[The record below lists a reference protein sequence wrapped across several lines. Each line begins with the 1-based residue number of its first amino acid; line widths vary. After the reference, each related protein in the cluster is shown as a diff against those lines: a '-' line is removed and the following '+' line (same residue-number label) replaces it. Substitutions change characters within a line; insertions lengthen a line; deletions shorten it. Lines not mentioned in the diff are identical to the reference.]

1 MPKPA
6 KVKVR
11 VSTQPV
17 VVMEAEVARKIRQHA
32 RTSMKAEVCGVLIGN
47 TENERMT
54 VEACI
59 AGINAAQGGA
69 HVTFTQD
76 TWEHIYKIKDKEYPD
91 HKIVGWYHSH
101 PGFGVFLSEHDL
113 FIQQNFFSNP
123 QQVAWVY
130 DPHTDEEGCFGWI
143 GGNIEKLSAIRV
155 GYSQDV
161 EITGSS
167 AQDFEEDEDGALDS
181 MVRTDRDQRPAEP
194 AWMKWTT
201 RVLVS
206 SAAVILGF
214 WCCVLCCGTGD
225 GRQCWS
231 LPADMNHPLEACRAA
246 SWMEQRDLQRHC
258 SGRAGSPPT
267 VLINLFTRQAS
278 SKLRSRMLLQQK
290 ETMANSDDKPALK
303 ITLEDLARMEL
314 PSAASAGSMASTAVG
329 TKQYGNI
336 AAPAD
341 GPAMVTEEKGSIF
354 LQGWFYLG
362 LAGLVGALV
371 GWGICEPFFID
382 SHTGA
387 RWGNIVI
394 LPFVVMFTCL
404 GPWSGR
410 KHRRA
415 LCEKS
420 HGPWSAW
427 LGAWTGSRIHL

>member
-47 TENERMT
+47 TDHERMT

-155 GYSQDV
+155 GYSRQV
-161 EITGSS
+161 EITST
-167 AQDFEEDEDGALDS
+167 AAHEFQEDDDGALGS
-181 MVRTDRDQRPAEP
+181 MVRTGRDQGPPQP
-194 AWMKWTT
+194 AWMKWAI
-201 RVLVS
+201 RALGYFSSVLFGFLICFLFLNWRWEPVFEQ
-206 SAAVILGF
+206 AERYQQLMDALRQFDEQHPGVLG
-214 WCCVLCCGTGD
+214 
-225 GRQCWS
+225 
-231 LPADMNHPLEACRAA
+231 
-246 SWMEQRDLQRHC
+246 
-258 SGRAGSPPT
+258 
-267 VLINLFTRQAS
+267 
-278 SKLRSRMLLQQK
+278 LRSGGPPNALDQPTSQQK
-290 ETMANSDDKPALK
+290 VPAEKNS
-303 ITLEDLARMEL
+303 
-314 PSAASAGSMASTAVG
+314 
-329 TKQYGNI
+329 
-336 AAPAD
+336 
-341 GPAMVTEEKGSIF
+341 EKGNN
-354 LQGWFYLG
+354 G
-362 LAGLVGALV
+362 
-371 GWGICEPFFID
+371 
-382 SHTGA
+382 
-387 RWGNIVI
+387 
-394 LPFVVMFTCL
+394 
-404 GPWSGR
+404 
-410 KHRRA
+410 KH
-415 LCEKS
+415 
-420 HGPWSAW
+420 
-427 LGAWTGSRIHL
+427 

>member
-1 MPKPA
+1 MAKPA

-47 TENERMT
+47 TEHERMT

-161 EITGSS
+161 EITG
-167 AQDFEEDEDGALDS
+167 AAAHEFEDDEDGALDS
-181 MVRTDRDQRPAEP
+181 MVQAGRAQRPPEP
-194 AWMKWTT
+194 AWMKWTAQILGYGAAILLG
-201 RVLVS
+201 LVS
-206 SAAVILGF
+206 GYGLRTWQLSP
-214 WCCVLCCGTGD
+214 VLESYQQMID
-225 GRQCWS
+225 
-231 LPADMNHPLEACRAA
+231 HPLAACRALL
-246 SWMEQRDLQRHC
+246 SLDPEQNGVVPPPQVPQHP
-258 SGRAGSPPT
+258 SPQ
-267 VLINLFTRQAS
+267 QAP
-278 SKLRSRMLLQQK
+278 QQK
-290 ETMANSDDKPALK
+290 PPEAKGNN
-303 ITLEDLARMEL
+303 
-314 PSAASAGSMASTAVG
+314 G
-329 TKQYGNI
+329 KQ
-336 AAPAD
+336 
-341 GPAMVTEEKGSIF
+341 
-354 LQGWFYLG
+354 
-362 LAGLVGALV
+362 
-371 GWGICEPFFID
+371 
-382 SHTGA
+382 
-387 RWGNIVI
+387 
-394 LPFVVMFTCL
+394 
-404 GPWSGR
+404 
-410 KHRRA
+410 
-415 LCEKS
+415 
-420 HGPWSAW
+420 
-427 LGAWTGSRIHL
+427 